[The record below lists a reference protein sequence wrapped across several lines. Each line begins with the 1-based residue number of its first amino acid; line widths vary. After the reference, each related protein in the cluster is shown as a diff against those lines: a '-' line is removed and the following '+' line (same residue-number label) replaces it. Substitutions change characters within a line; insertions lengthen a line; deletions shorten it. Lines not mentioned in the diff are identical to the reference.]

1 MAKKSK
7 CRITLEDQDDL
18 LHEIER
24 LGGNIESA
32 IIDAVELSG
41 RNATNRFKK
50 VIEDHKISGITEEA
64 LVLDPKADY
73 EGKKIVLYTGF
84 DLDRGGAPAL
94 WLDRGTPTQKPLNY
108 VKKIKKE
115 KPVINAIG
123 YVLGQEWRKL
133 IK

>member
-108 VKKIKKE
+108 VRKIKKE

>member
-1 MAKKSK
+1 MQDNF
-7 CRITLEDQDDL
+7 RRQDDL